1 MEKKEYEYRLL
12 TGEALGNALLEITYF
27 ENADAL
33 FSDSL
38 EEARKKGLDKFD
50 TFGIACYDHDKLVG
64 LCGVRYG
71 FSLEREELSQ
81 VYYIVDKRYRRQGI
95 AKRLL
100 VTSILIEKE
109 FHPTTTIHTQIMPR
123 NIASQK
129 AIENLGFYRTGI
141 KYYLDSI
148 PRNQEK
154 YPIYTDIAKNDSLC
168 QKYLKK

>member
-1 MEKKEYEYRLL
+1 MKEKEYEYKLL
-12 TGEALGNALLEITYF
+12 TGESLGKAFLEVTYF

-33 FSDSL
+33 FSNSL
-38 EEARKKGLDKFD
+38 EEAREKGLDKFD
-50 TFGIACYDHDKLVG
+50 TFGIACYDKDKLIG

-71 FSLEREELSQ
+71 VNSKIEELSQ
-81 VYYIVDKRYRRQGI
+81 VYYIVDSHYRRQGI

-129 AIENLGFYRTGI
+129 TIENLGFYRTGI

>member
-1 MEKKEYEYRLL
+1 MKEKEYEYKLL
-12 TGEALGNALLEITYF
+12 TGEFLGKAFLEVTYF

-33 FSDSL
+33 FSNSL
-38 EEARKKGLDKFD
+38 EEAREKGLDKFD
-50 TFGIACYDHDKLVG
+50 TFGIACYDKDKLIG

-71 FSLEREELSQ
+71 VNSKIEELSQ
-81 VYYIVDKRYRRQGI
+81 VYYIVDSHYRRQGI

-109 FHPTTTIHTQIMPR
+109 FHPTTTICTQIMPR

-129 AIENLGFYRTGI
+129 TIENLGFYRTGI

-148 PRNQEK
+148 PWKKKK

>member
-1 MEKKEYEYRLL
+1 MEEKEYEYRML
-12 TGEALGNALLEITYF
+12 TGESLWECLLKATYF
-27 ENADAL
+27 ENAEAL
-33 FSDSL
+33 FSKSL
-38 EEARKKGLDKFD
+38 DEERQKGLDKFD
-50 TFGIACYDHDKLVG
+50 TFGIACYDKDQLVG

-81 VYYIVDKRYRRQGI
+81 VYYIVNEHYRRQGI

-100 VTSILIEKE
+100 VMSILIEKH

-123 NIASQK
+123 NVASQK
-129 AIENLGFYRTGI
+129 TIGNLGFYRTGI

-148 PRNQEK
+148 PRNKEK
-154 YPIYTDIAKNDSLC
+154 YPIYEDVVKKDSLC